1 MTSIGSYSAEPVFTI
16 KSVQTRTN
24 IKPVTLRAWERRYDL
39 LAPVRMPNGYRLY
52 SERDIQLLLWV
63 QRKLDSGMSISQVVQ
78 QFKQTRLNDT
88 WPETIQSITPE
99 APRLK
104 PPRPARDYAEIMFG
118 ALVSSN
124 EQRANAIFEDSQKY
138 FDLLTIFEEIIT
150 PVVDLLGEAW
160 YRGEIRIATEH
171 VASTYL
177 KGKLLALMQIMP
189 MSKEG
194 ALILVG
200 CGPEETQELGPLM
213 FAVLLRQAGY
223 FVEYLGPDLP
233 TDDLIDYSVS
243 VRPKL
248 IILNITNESTV
259 YLLKGFAQSLG
270 ALRGRP
276 KFGYVGQYMQDKE
289 ALRSQFGGMYLGPT
303 LREGIEIVKQL
314 IAVP

>member
-52 SERDIQLLLWV
+52 SERDIQLLFWV

-78 QFKQTRLNDT
+78 QFKQARQNDT
-88 WPETIQSITPE
+88 WPETIQSIASE

-104 PPRPARDYAEIMFG
+104 APRPARDYAEIMFG

-138 FDLLTIFEEIIT
+138 FDLLTIFQEIIT
-150 PVVDLLGEAW
+150 PAVALLEEAW
-160 YRGEIRIATEH
+160 YRGEIRIATVH
-171 VASTYL
+171 AASTYL

-200 CGPEETQELGPLM
+200 CGPEETHELNLLM

-233 TDDLIDYSVS
+233 TDDVIDYSTS

-248 IILNITNESTV
+248 VILSITNENTA
-259 YLLKGFAQSLG
+259 YLLKDFAQALG
-270 ALRGRP
+270 SLRGRP
-276 KFGYVGQYMQDKE
+276 KFGYTGQYMQDNE
-289 ALRSQFGGMYLGPT
+289 TLRAQFGGIYLGPT
-303 LREGIEIVKQL
+303 LEEGIKTVKQL